1 MVYQCYIGILA
12 AVAYFWWPLWPQ
24 YGAAL
29 AFLVALTLIH
39 LESTT
44 LFSILYA
51 LADFTLDQHCV
62 GIRATVALFWWPL
75 WPRDR
80 AALAFWLL

>member
-1 MVYQCYIGILA
+1 MLYWRPGCCSLFLVA
-12 AVAYFWWPLWPQ
+12 AVALGWGRFGL
-24 YGAAL
+24 
-29 AFLVALTLIH
+29 LVALTLIH
-39 LESTT
+39 LESTI

-51 LADFTLDQHCV
+51 LVSFTLDQHCV